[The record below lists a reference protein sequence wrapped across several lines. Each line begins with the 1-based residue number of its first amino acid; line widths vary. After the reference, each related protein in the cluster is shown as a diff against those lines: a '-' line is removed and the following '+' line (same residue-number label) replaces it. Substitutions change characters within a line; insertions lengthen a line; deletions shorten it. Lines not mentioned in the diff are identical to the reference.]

1 MVSRLRPHL
10 AHKAIEPWF
19 APSWSRAFRPAKLRP
34 TMDSKLFFSTFF
46 AIFLAELG
54 DKTQLAVLAI
64 SSESQKHV
72 RLTVLLAS
80 VLALSATS
88 AIAVFGGDMLS
99 RFVSPLWLKRVAGAA
114 FLVMGVF
121 YLWSSGKAE

>member
-1 MVSRLRPHL
+1 
-10 AHKAIEPWF
+10 
-19 APSWSRAFRPAKLRP
+19 
-34 TMDSKLFFSTFF
+34 MDSKLFFSTFF

-72 RLTVLLAS
+72 RLTVLIAS

-88 AIAVFGGDMLS
+88 AIAVFGGDILS